1 MEMRCCGGGWGWVLL
16 LQLKLMPLKS
26 QPSTATPGQHWDKDS
41 SEDRDVWARQAQ
53 GQLGQQERAL
63 ARCCSLASLP

>member
-26 QPSTATPGQHWDKDS
+26 HPSAAVPVQHWDKDGD
-41 SEDRDVWARQAQ
+41 EGRDVWAQWAH
-53 GQLGQQERAL
+53 G
-63 ARCCSLASLP
+63 

>member
-26 QPSTATPGQHWDKDS
+26 HPSAAVPVQHWDKDGD
-41 SEDRDVWARQAQ
+41 EGRDVWVQWAH
-53 GQLGQQERAL
+53 GQLGQQGCAL
-63 ARCCSLASLP
+63 ARCCSLASLQ